1 MQDQLR
7 ARPGAWAK
15 VLTADKVAVSRLG
28 GDLHREGFE
37 IHATD
42 EPDDEGGYSLYAQW
56 NPGGRT
62 TTVVRPGATD
72 PAAIETLRD
81 DALSH
86 LLAATV
92 ASARRADEADL
103 DDVLAV
109 ARQQV
114 KALFTGPDEARRYLQ
129 ANRTPPG

>member
-7 ARPGAWAK
+7 ERPGAWAK
-15 VLTADKVAVSRLG
+15 VLTADKVSVSRLG

-37 IHATD
+37 IRATD
-42 EPDDEGGYSLYAQW
+42 VPDDEGGYSLYAQW

-62 TTVVRPGATD
+62 TTVVRPGASD
-72 PAAIETLRD
+72 LAAAETLRD

-92 ASARRADEADL
+92 AAARQGDGAGLDEI
-103 DDVLAV
+103 LAG
-109 ARQQV
+109 ARQQI

-129 ANRTPPG
+129 AVRMPPA

>member
-15 VLTADKVAVSRLG
+15 VLTADKVSVSRLG
-28 GDLHREGFE
+28 GELHREGFE
-37 IHATD
+37 IRATD
-42 EPDDEGGYSLYAQW
+42 DPDDEGVYSLYAQW

-62 TTVVRPGATD
+62 TTVVRPGAGD
-72 PAAIETLRD
+72 PAATETLRD
-81 DALSH
+81 DALRH

-92 ASARRADEADL
+92 ASARRYDGADL
-103 DDVLAV
+103 DDVLAD
-109 ARQQV
+109 ARQQI

-129 ANRTPPG
+129 AVRTPLA